1 MDKLSTT
8 IGLMDPQVTWQ
19 KIQTHLKQN
28 LTLHNFRTWFGKTE
42 AKKIENNEIVLAVP
56 SAFVKGQ
63 QLLRYGPLL
72 NDAIQAVTGNTL
84 TITYTIDPSL
94 DNKKIPSLMKQ
105 KKTFLRFHHHQ
116 RLKPTPL

>member
-1 MDKLSTT
+1 
-8 IGLMDPQVTWQ
+8 MDPQVTWQ

-94 DNKKIPSLMKQ
+94 DNKKNTVPDEAEEDLFTVSSPSTP
-105 KKTFLRFHHHQ
+105 KT
-116 RLKPTPL
+116 K